1 MSGSF
6 GSKRGTEDHLQGG
19 KRNEKP
25 TIDIAEKGPFLI
37 KGPVRYTDKDGNEIE
52 TDREVVALCRC
63 GASENKLFCDGAHS
77 DIGFTGDKERT
88 ETYPTREYAGDEL
101 TVVDNIGI
109 CCHWGACVNGAPDVF
124 FKWDGDEG
132 IFCSGRGRSGEG
144 DQGRPS
150 LPFRIARL
158 QAGREAAG
166 RVFQRARSVRVLR
179 WAPSRPGRYRTQ
191 RRRSAGHE

>member
-1 MSGSF
+1 LSGSF

-88 ETYPTREYAGDEL
+88 ETYPTREYTGDEL

-124 FKWDGDEG
+124 FKWDGDERISVPDG
-132 IFCSGRGRSGEG
+132 ADREKVIRVVRACPSGSLVYKLDEKLQGEFFSE
-144 DQGRPS
+144 P
-150 LPFRIARL
+150 
-158 QAGREAAG
+158 E
-166 RVFQRARSVRVLR
+166 VFVS
-179 WAPSRPGRYRTQ
+179 
-191 RRRSAGHE
+191 